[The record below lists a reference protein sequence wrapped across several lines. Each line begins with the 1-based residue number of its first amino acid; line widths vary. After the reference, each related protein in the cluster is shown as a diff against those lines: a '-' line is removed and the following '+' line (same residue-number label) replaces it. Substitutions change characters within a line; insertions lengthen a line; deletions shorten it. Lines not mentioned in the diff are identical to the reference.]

1 MTGPALLVLRLVIG
15 GLVAGHGAQKLFG
28 FSGGPGPEGTARFM
42 RMLGLRPGER
52 WAFLAGASEL
62 LGGSL
67 TALGLLNPLGP
78 ILVLGPMATATLT
91 AHRGKPIW
99 VTAGG
104 AELPITNM
112 AVAVALILAG
122 PGSVSLDAL
131 FGARVPWW
139 FSFLALV
146 GVGAGVKLSDDAAQ
160 AAHRRKTE
168 PVSARATESR
178 SETRNGQPA
187 EATVEA
193 TA

>member
-1 MTGPALLVLRLVIG
+1 MASLALLVLRLVVG

-42 RMLGLRPGER
+42 KMLGLKPEER
-52 WAFLAGASEL
+52 WAFLAGTSEL

-78 ILVLGPMATATLT
+78 IMILGPMATATLT

-104 AELPITNM
+104 AELPITN
-112 AVAVALILAG
+112 AAVALALILMG
-122 PGSVSLDAL
+122 PGRLSLDAL
-131 FGARVPWW
+131 FGTRVPWW
-139 FSFLALV
+139 FSFLALAGV
-146 GVGAGVKLSDDAAQ
+146 GVGVMESEAATRQ
-160 AAHRRKTE
+160 RKTE
-168 PVSARATESR
+168 SAPVRAKAPAQKNGPATE
-178 SETRNGQPA
+178 A
-187 EATVEA
+187 KVEA